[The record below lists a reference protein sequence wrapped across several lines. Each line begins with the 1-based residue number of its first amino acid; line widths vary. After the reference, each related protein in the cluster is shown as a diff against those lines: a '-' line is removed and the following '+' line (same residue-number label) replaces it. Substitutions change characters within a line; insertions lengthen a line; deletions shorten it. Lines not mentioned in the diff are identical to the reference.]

1 MIVGKNETTSVLVK
15 LHFFELR
22 SKYYSSNEEAEQ
34 PLSWKKEIVCLAQEL
49 ILDKNDRSAG
59 SLHLDK
65 KYIWAAIPSN
75 PNEFKYQFIPVEA
88 RYGYPRVKGRFIDI
102 NRP

>member
-59 SLHLDK
+59 SLHL
-65 KYIWAAIPSN
+65 AIPSN

-88 RYGYPRVKGRFIDI
+88 IL
-102 NRP
+102 RPDMVIPEQ

>member
-49 ILDKNDRSAG
+49 ILDKNDRSAPG
-59 SLHLDK
+59 SLRLGT
-65 KYIWAAIPSN
+65 KYMWAANPSN

-88 RYGYPRVKGRFIDI
+88 IL
-102 NRP
+102 RPDMVIPEQ